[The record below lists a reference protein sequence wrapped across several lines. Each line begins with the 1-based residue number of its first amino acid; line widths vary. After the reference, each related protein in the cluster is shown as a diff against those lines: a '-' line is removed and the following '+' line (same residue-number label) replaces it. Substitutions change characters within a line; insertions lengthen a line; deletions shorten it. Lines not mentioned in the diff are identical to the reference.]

1 MKNKTFNTIDAA
13 YKYYDVVSQNYVAFL
28 ILNREDECYEV
39 INQDLYDHYTF
50 EFDLDMVI
58 MDFVC

>member
-1 MKNKTFNTIDAA
+1 MKNKSFNTLESA

-28 ILNREDECYEV
+28 ILNREEDKYEV
-39 INQDLYDHYTF
+39 INQDLYDHYAF